1 MNESQQRGVEWM
13 ESFLNLAHLPA
24 QVKAHE
30 EEHAGEG
37 DSCWL
42 TIDESQLT
50 SEQIDGLTG
59 SNGAVLDAIQ
69 YLVNTVLNIGRDK
82 GEQQPYTVEL
92 AGYRV
97 RRQAELIQMAEQA
110 AEQARETHQEV
121 ELSSLSAA
129 ERRQIHTLLKEYEEL
144 ETYSRGKEPHRLLV
158 VRLASGAEVDE
169 EQD

>member
-13 ESFLNLAHLPA
+13 ESFLNFAHLPA
-24 QVKAHE
+24 QVQAHE
-30 EEHAGEG
+30 KEHAGEE

-50 SEQIDGLTG
+50 PDQIEGLTG
-59 SNGAVLDAIQ
+59 ANGAVLDAIQ

-97 RRQAELIQMAEQA
+97 RRQAELMQMAEQA
-110 AEQARETHQEV
+110 AQEVRETHQEV

-158 VRLASGAEVDE
+158 VRLASDTGVDE

>member
-1 MNESQQRGVEWM
+1 MNESQQRGIEWM

-24 QVKAHE
+24 QVKAHDD
-30 EEHAGEG
+30 EHAGEEN
-37 DSCWL
+37 SCWL
-42 TIDESQLT
+42 TIDESKLT
-50 SEQIDGLTG
+50 PEQIEGLTG
-59 SNGAVLDAIQ
+59 PNGQVLDAIQ
-69 YLVNTVLNIGRDK
+69 YLVNTVLNIGREK

-110 AEQARETHQEV
+110 AQEVRETHREV

-129 ERRQIHTLLKEYEEL
+129 ERRQIHTLFKEYEEL

-158 VRLASGAEVDE
+158 VRLASESDSDE
-169 EQD
+169 EQ

>member
-1 MNESQQRGVEWM
+1 MNESQQRGIEWM
-13 ESFLNLAHLPA
+13 ESFLNLANLPA

-30 EEHAGEG
+30 DEHAGEEN
-37 DSCWL
+37 SCWL
-42 TIDESQLT
+42 TIDESQMT
-50 SEQIDGLTG
+50 PEQIEGLTG
-59 SNGAVLDAIQ
+59 SNGEVLDAVQ

-110 AEQARETHQEV
+110 AQEAHETHREV

-129 ERRQIHTLLKEYEEL
+129 ERRQIHTLLKEHEGL

-158 VRLASGAEVDE
+158 VRLASSDSDE
-169 EQD
+169 EQ